1 METIHLRTPEF
12 EVSNVVYNHKFN
24 FNVEMMRYILIKRK
38 LTMPKGFRMLEE
50 AFVNFYESINLDNL
64 EKVEDPF
71 LFKLHKSRYPEVEV
85 KEYNRVVEE
94 IWNDSG
100 VNSQAIS
107 RANLRVNI
115 TTESDNKSTIF
126 ELFEKGKRVFHRR
139 VFNSG
144 INSRVRTNSK
154 LNSELS
160 YRMLAALL
168 RYDLLGYLNNS
179 SAAVA
184 PEVYSKL
191 QKQGY
196 NVELFASFY
205 NVYMDYYFGLF
216 YDLEHPFGCLGN
228 LFTAQINYGK
238 FVCNP
243 PFNVHIMNRLA
254 KFLKRQAELS
264 ESDSPVSPFSPEKVD
279 SKPKISVYVTVP
291 VWYKKDREKLGK
303 FDTYSE
309 KSEFHKEILEPYI
322 VHDELISQKDYK
334 FYSYLTGKYGN
345 LCDVNNFRVI
355 F

>member
-1 METIHLRTPEF
+1 
-12 EVSNVVYNHKFN
+12 
-24 FNVEMMRYILIKRK
+24 
-38 LTMPKGFRMLEE
+38 MPKGFRMLEE
-50 AFVNFYESINLDNL
+50 AFVNFYESITLDNS

-71 LFKLHKSRYPEVEV
+71 LFKLRKSRYPEADV

-94 IWNDSG
+94 IWNDLG
-100 VNSQAIS
+100 VSSQTNSHSSQA
-107 RANLRVNI
+107 NLKFNI
-115 TTESDNKSTIF
+115 RTESDNKSTIF

-139 VFNSG
+139 VFSP
-144 INSRVRTNSK
+144 K
-154 LNSELS
+154 LNSELR

-205 NVYMDYYFGLF
+205 NVHMDYYFGLF

-243 PFNVHIMNRLA
+243 PFDVYIMNRLA

-264 ESDSPVSPFSPEKVD
+264 ESVFPVSNLPFLPEKVD
-279 SKPKISVYVTVP
+279 SKPKISVYITVP
-291 VWYKKDREKLGK
+291 VWYKR
-303 FDTYSE
+303 TE
-309 KSEFHKEILEPYI
+309 KS
-322 VHDELISQKDYK
+322 
-334 FYSYLTGKYGN
+334 
-345 LCDVNNFRVI
+345 
-355 F
+355 